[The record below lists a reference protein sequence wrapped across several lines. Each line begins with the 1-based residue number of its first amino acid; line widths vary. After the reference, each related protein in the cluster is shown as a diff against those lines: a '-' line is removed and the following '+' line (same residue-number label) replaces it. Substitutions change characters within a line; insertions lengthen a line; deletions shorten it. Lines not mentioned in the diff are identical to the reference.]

1 MKQKR
6 AQASLTYHVT
16 VTRQDDRHALAETRG
31 HQIALNI
38 QKGSGEAG
46 FSAAETLLSALGA
59 CLLTNV
65 NAISQ
70 KMHLQID
77 SACMEIDAE
86 RRDEP
91 PALTAIRYHLV
102 LDSPEPADKLQ
113 ELHEI
118 CVKWGTVTNTLMDGI
133 VPQGELVLSRKGKM
147 NGS

>member
-1 MKQKR
+1 M
-6 AQASLTYHVT
+6 TYHVT
-16 VTRQDDRHALAETRG
+16 VTRRDQARALAETRG
-31 HQIALNI
+31 HQMSLNI

-46 FSAAETLLSALGA
+46 FNSAETLLSALGA

-77 SACMEIDAE
+77 AARMEIDAE

-91 PALTAIRYHLV
+91 PTLTAIRYHLV

-118 CVKWGTVTNTLMDGI
+118 CVKWGTVTNTLLNGI
-133 VPQGELVLSRKGKM
+133 VPQGQLVLSPDRKEGV
-147 NGS
+147 